1 MQDVAEAE
9 AEIREGEIG
18 KFGLQKGKEK
28 EKEKEEKGK
37 KSKVLYLDKQPS
49 T

>member
-9 AEIREGEIG
+9 AEIREGETW

-28 EKEKEEKGK
+28 EKAEKGE
-37 KSKVLYLDKQPS
+37 KVRGFIS
-49 T
+49 G